1 MDSKGVHVNIPY
13 RIIISNSGMNFSEWV
28 EMLNDTSSRYED
40 VMRISADRLGLK
52 PTPGASLSWMP
63 SFIIEDE
70 HKYLLAKLRYGF

>member
-1 MDSKGVHVNIPY
+1 MDSKGIHVCVPY

-28 EMLNDTSSRYED
+28 EMCNDTSSRYED
-40 VMRISADRLGLK
+40 IMRISADRLGLK
-52 PTPGASLSWMP
+52 PIPGARFNLMP